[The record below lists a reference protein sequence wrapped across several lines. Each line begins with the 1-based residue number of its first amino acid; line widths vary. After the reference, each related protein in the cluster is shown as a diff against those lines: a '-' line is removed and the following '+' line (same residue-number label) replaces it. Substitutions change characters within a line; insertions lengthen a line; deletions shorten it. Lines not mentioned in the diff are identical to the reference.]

1 MQYLHSMYF
10 PLHFQQQILIKDK
23 TLFTKLNSLNAEF
36 GKLYILSVN
45 FVPLLF
51 IEERKSAE
59 RDNST

>member
-23 TLFTKLNSLNAEF
+23 TLFAKLNSLNAEF